1 MNLIIETTFRS
12 EKDRNKDV
20 ESFTVLCDIDAI
32 QNIINTKGVEAAN
45 TALDSYVA
53 KFTEDFKR
61 KLSTALRKV

>member
-12 EKDRNKDV
+12 EKDKNKDV

-32 QNIINTKGVEAAN
+32 QNIINAKGVEAAN